1 MGSCKAEKVGD
12 LSSPPICC
20 PGHSL
25 SGGHVRASSGGFS
38 LLELLIVLGI
48 MIGLV
53 ALIWPSLQRPLVDAD
68 LQAGGVQLRDALQ
81 QARQDA
87 LATGVPLLL
96 QINRGGGEYWV
107 GPWDQLLVQR
117 LGGSSS
123 VAIGGELESPRGTE
137 TRSGSPDRPASSPEV
152 LAWKRRLAL
161 RSAKLPEDVVVEE
174 VLWQARLPETDPWS
188 DDQLR
193 SAAGQSEDLLDSAVA
208 GASLASSQ
216 AAEPAQ
222 DWFVPMMSNGHSPD
236 VTFIL
241 RDSKTR
247 RALALHLAG
256 STGMSRL
263 EPLPDGWGDGGD
275 LERSGRDAF
284 PGPASSPAASPAPTA
299 FRPARGGP

>member
-1 MGSCKAEKVGD
+1 MGSSKVETVGD
-12 LSSPPICC
+12 RNRSAMGGAAQPAA
-20 PGHSL
+20 
-25 SGGHVRASSGGFS
+25 GGHLCAVSGGFS

-96 QINRGGGEYWV
+96 QVNRGSGEYSV
-107 GPWDQLLVQR
+107 GPWDQLLVRR

-123 VAIGGELESPRGTE
+123 VAPAGDLDATPTSQA
-137 TRSGSPDRPASSPEV
+137 RSVSQDRPVSSPEL

-161 RSAKLPEDVVVEE
+161 RSERLPEDVVVEE
-174 VLWQARLPETDPWS
+174 VLWQARLAETDPWTADALMS
-188 DDQLR
+188 VSGQQPDRLEVAVPT
-193 SAAGQSEDLLDSAVA
+193 AAGNSADF
-208 GASLASSQ
+208 
-216 AAEPAQ
+216 AELAQ

-236 VTFIL
+236 VTLIL
-241 RDSKTR
+241 RDTKTGR
-247 RALALHLAG
+247 GLALHLAG

-263 EPLPDGWGDGGD
+263 EPLPDGWPDGESQD
-275 LERSGRDAF
+275 RSGLDSI
-284 PGPASSPAASPAPTA
+284 PSSSPSVPGQV
-299 FRPARGGP
+299 RGMP